1 MPSPMKGGGKAY
13 AQHHGA
19 GCRAMQARSGE
30 IALAIG
36 NALCAALPTIRCR
49 LSCRIP
55 GQCHARLVPMVAM
68 SAHRDAPE
76 GTENFD
82 IAAYDARRIAPDER
96 SCRNVTHYHRPRSDH
111 AIVPDGHTG

>member
-1 MPSPMKGGGKAY
+1 
-13 AQHHGA
+13 
-19 GCRAMQARSGE
+19 
-30 IALAIG
+30 
-36 NALCAALPTIRCR
+36 
-49 LSCRIP
+49 
-55 GQCHARLVPMVAM
+55 MVAM